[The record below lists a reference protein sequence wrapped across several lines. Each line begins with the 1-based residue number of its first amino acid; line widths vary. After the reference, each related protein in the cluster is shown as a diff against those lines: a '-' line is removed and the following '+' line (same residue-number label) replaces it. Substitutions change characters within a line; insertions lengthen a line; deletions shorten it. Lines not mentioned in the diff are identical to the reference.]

1 VRRGQSRQRPGWVA
15 LVLVACLGP
24 VATPVGCLRRAEPAA
39 EDAIDPSLLAFLSR
53 ARAAHH
59 RADLLEADERL
70 EPAVRELSAIV
81 DGPLPRGGPA
91 LAEVRE
97 VLADTLARRAEL
109 SSRLGQHDAAT
120 ADVDRGL
127 TLAAEVSYFR
137 GHLYE
142 VRGLIEERRAAY
154 LRAEAERLLE
164 RADARAAGTTRT
176 TLDQLIAAR
185 EAAASRAASA
195 SPEEA
200 DATRDALAAAR
211 QALERVRE
219 ALLTPDERARVEAR
233 RADARTATERAL
245 AAFSQA
251 VAIQGQVIE
260 QTLPPHAT
268 SGGDAPHP

>member
-1 VRRGQSRQRPGWVA
+1 
-15 LVLVACLGP
+15 
-24 VATPVGCLRRAEPAA
+24 
-39 EDAIDPSLLAFLSR
+39 
-53 ARAAHH
+53 
-59 RADLLEADERL
+59 
-70 EPAVRELSAIV
+70 VRELSAIV

-127 TLAAEVSYFR
+127 TLAAEVSYFSRSPVRGPRPDRGAPRGVPARRSREAARARGRPGR
-137 GHLYE
+137 GH
-142 VRGLIEERRAAY
+142 
-154 LRAEAERLLE
+154 
-164 RADARAAGTTRT
+164 DAT